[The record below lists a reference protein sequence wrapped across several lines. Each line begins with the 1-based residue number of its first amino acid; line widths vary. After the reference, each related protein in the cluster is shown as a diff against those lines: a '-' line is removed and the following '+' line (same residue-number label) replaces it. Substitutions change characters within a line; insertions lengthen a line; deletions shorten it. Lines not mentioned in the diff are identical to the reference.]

1 VVAVVAVLEHLQVL
15 VQHQDVIL
23 LGHHPFNL
31 TLQQDLEAFQEEDLD
46 LLVVILFP
54 LILTFIASSG
64 QIKAAFLEVVLL
76 KLFEHLK
83 AVPFTLKVLL
93 SLEAIPVPF
102 LVAFLAAYL
111 LDHQPFLEEFP

>member
-1 VVAVVAVLEHLQVL
+1 MVAVLEHLQVL

-31 TLQQDLEAFQEEDLD
+31 TLQQDLEAFQEEDL
-46 LLVVILFP
+46 LVVILFP
-54 LILTFIASSG
+54 LILTFIASSE

-83 AVPFTLKVLL
+83 VVPFSLKVLL
-93 SLEAIPVPF
+93 NLEAIPVPF